1 MHQQY
6 TFENSNFEVRA
17 HAADDGDVI
26 ITISKFPVNT
36 TFYMTGADA
45 KRLSVQI
52 LEVARKAIKIK
63 SKEVA

>member
-6 TFENSNFEVRA
+6 TFENSNFEVRT

-26 ITISKFPVNT
+26 ITISKFPVST

-45 KRLSVQI
+45 QRLSVQI
-52 LEVARKAIKIK
+52 LGVAREAIEIK